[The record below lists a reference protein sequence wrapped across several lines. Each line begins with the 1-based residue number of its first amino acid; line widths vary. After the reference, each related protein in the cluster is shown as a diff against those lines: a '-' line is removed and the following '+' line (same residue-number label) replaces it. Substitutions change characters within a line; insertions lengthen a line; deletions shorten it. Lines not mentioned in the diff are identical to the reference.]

1 MPPNNSANRALHIK
15 YDKKIKRIQLEEIP
29 KKFEKEIL
37 LELPIEHQLQKL
49 KDRIINRAMYVKHA
63 IKERR
68 IKKGDL
74 KDSILREE
82 IPLKLPIKYSK
93 IRA

>member
-1 MPPNNSANRALHIK
+1 
-15 YDKKIKRIQLEEIP
+15 
-29 KKFEKEIL
+29 
-37 LELPIEHQLQKL
+37 
-49 KDRIINRAMYVKHA
+49 MYVKHA